1 MLNKSCFLEIYFAS
15 HGHEGLSH
23 FLIVGL
29 ELLKFCLEFL
39 YLCSRGGNISLSF
52 LFHIISLSHFDIRVL
67 VASEKG
73 SKSIASSSIFGETLP
88 NIVIIFFLS
97 V

>member
-1 MLNKSCFLEIYFAS
+1 MLNKSCFLEIHFTL
-15 HGHEGLSH
+15 HGLEGLSH

-29 ELLKFCLEFL
+29 QLLKFCLEFL
-39 YLCSRGGNISLSF
+39 YLCYQGRDIGLSF

-73 SKSIASSSIFGETLP
+73 SKSIASSSIFWKTLP
-88 NIVIIFFLS
+88 KIGIIFFLS
-97 V
+97 I

>member
-1 MLNKSCFLEIYFAS
+1 MIISFFNCWIIS
-15 HGHEGLSH
+15 

-39 YLCSRGGNISLSF
+39 YLCSRGRDIGLSF
-52 LFHIISLSHFDIRVL
+52 LFHITPLSHFDIRVL

-73 SKSIASSSIFGETLP
+73 SKSIASSSIFWKTLP
-88 NIVIIFFLS
+88 KIGIIFFLS